1 MILQILLSAVLLCLL
16 LYAVKL
22 TRRGN
27 WLGILLIPISLA
39 ANFFV
44 LFPDKSNLVANW
56 LGVGR
61 GADLLIYLCFLSGIL
76 LIVLIHLRF
85 REQSIA
91 ITELARAIAIS
102 NLQKD
107 ANQSKS

>member
-1 MILQILLSAVLLCLL
+1 MIVQIMLSAVLVCLL

-27 WLGILLIPISLA
+27 ALGILLVLLA
-39 ANFFV
+39 ICAIFFV
-44 LFPDKSNLVANW
+44 LFPDNSNTVANW

-61 GADLLIYLCFLSGIL
+61 GADLLIYLCFLSGVLMIL
-76 LIVLIHLRF
+76 LLHLRF

-91 ITELARAIAIS
+91 ITELARAIAL
-102 NLQKD
+102 NNPRK
-107 ANQSKS
+107 NPK